1 MPKRDNLD
9 AMEKII
15 KYYAGKEAAARIMVG
30 RDTIKKSTSPE
41 KAAEWMKTTVDRMD
55 DALDGETRQR
65 IMIELGYNCAE
76 ANRRVV
82 KAAVSRRG
90 KYGSLEAF
98 VEAEMQKPQKG
109 TRLER
114 DGDRLIHVYA
124 PKSWI
129 RPMRCYCGF
138 INKLPEGVYASPTY
152 CGCGRG
158 FIERYW
164 EAVASRPVRVEL
176 LGSCISGADE
186 CRFAVYL

>member
-9 AMEKII
+9 VMEKII
-15 KYYAGKEAAARIMVG
+15 KYYAGKEAAARIMVS

-41 KAAEWMKTTVDRMD
+41 KAAEWMKTTADRMD

-65 IMIELGYNCAE
+65 IMTELGYNRAE
-76 ANRRVV
+76 ANKRVV

-98 VEAEMQKPQKG
+98 VEAEMRKPQKG

-114 DGDRLIHVYA
+114 DEDR
-124 PKSWI
+124 PKSWT

-164 EAVASRPVRVEL
+164 EAVAGRPVRVEL

-186 CRFAVYL
+186 CRLAVYL